1 MTKSRSEI
9 NEYQRV
15 KLTVISGPDVGLMR
29 RFVARQRLGVGRGA
43 RNGLVLSDGYVS
55 NTHGELGFEQGRL
68 VYRDLRSRH
77 GSLVRVGDESIQ
89 LKGVTVAQ
97 QIFLKDG
104 SEIQVGRTLMRVEFE
119 KVNARD
125 SADMVAGLSGLAGDE
140 NSGAID
146 HVSEDTREVKAV
158 QLVDTSPSVSTE
170 MAADFVG
177 EQRVEAPRLGAK
189 HARQISG
196 APRETMITTAIR
208 GVKSISQNLTRD
220 DASLGIL
227 FRLAGEL
234 NSQNQIEDILRLIV
248 DAVFEAFEAANFFAI
263 TLADEPEDIVSTEP
277 FLTRVRG
284 KLPERV
290 DSEQGPLLSK
300 SIVQQV
306 IDSRESVLFVRD
318 SLGDNISQSILDAQI
333 TACLCAPLQGQHSLL
348 GIMQVDT
355 RGMGGLFSK
364 KDLDLFTVFA
374 SNVAFALER
383 AKLSENIVEIFES
396 FVAASVNAIEARDPT
411 TAGHSQRVADYT
423 IAFAETINN
432 VEAGPLADIF
442 MDRRELKELRYAAL
456 LHDFGKIAVP
466 ESVLG
471 KEKRLSPDHLM
482 LLEQRFETIKTLHYQ
497 HLIRSHFGPKVDALS
512 AARFREVEARYASD
526 CEKMDRDLAFLMQ
539 VAEAPFLDDA
549 QVERV
554 KQIGARYYIGID
566 GTRRPLLTS
575 FEIENLCIRRGTLNP
590 EQWESMRSHARR
602 SEQYLEQIPWGKEL
616 ANVPCIAGAHHEKL
630 DGSGYPYG
638 LVGADILP
646 QVRMLTI
653 ADIFDALTAA
663 DRPYRRA
670 ATADGALRV
679 LRKEAED
686 DKLDK
691 DMVEVF
697 AKHVVPTFDLSG

>member
-1 MTKSRSEI
+1 MALTLAATKLSKISTIFSDNFARSSANATLEAKTLNRSRS
-9 NEYQRV
+9 
-15 KLTVISGPDVGLMR
+15 
-29 RFVARQRLGVGRGA
+29 
-43 RNGLVLSDGYVS
+43 
-55 NTHGELGFEQGRL
+55 
-68 VYRDLRSRH
+68 
-77 GSLVRVGDESIQ
+77 
-89 LKGVTVAQ
+89 
-97 QIFLKDG
+97 FL
-104 SEIQVGRTLMRVEFE
+104 E
-119 KVNARD
+119 K
-125 SADMVAGLSGLAGDE
+125 
-140 NSGAID
+140 
-146 HVSEDTREVKAV
+146 
-158 QLVDTSPSVSTE
+158 SPPIPRVSTCMMPSSE
-170 MAADFVG
+170 CC
-177 EQRVEAPRLGAK
+177 PCKGAHK
-189 HARQISG
+189 H
-196 APRETMITTAIR
+196 
-208 GVKSISQNLTRD
+208 
-220 DASLGIL
+220 
-227 FRLAGEL
+227 
-234 NSQNQIEDILRLIV
+234 
-248 DAVFEAFEAANFFAI
+248 
-263 TLADEPEDIVSTEP
+263 
-277 FLTRVRG
+277 
-284 KLPERV
+284 
-290 DSEQGPLLSK
+290 
-300 SIVQQV
+300 
-306 IDSRESVLFVRD
+306 
-318 SLGDNISQSILDAQI
+318 
-333 TACLCAPLQGQHSLL
+333 ACLCAPLQGQHSLL

-364 KDLDLFTVFA
+364 NDLDLFSVFA

-411 TAGHSQRVADYT
+411 TAGHSQRVADYM

-471 KEKRLSPDHLM
+471 KEKRLSPDHLV

-497 HLIRSHFGPKVDALS
+497 HLIRSHFGQKVDGLS
-512 AARFREVEARYASD
+512 AARFREVEARYAGD

-539 VAEAPFLDDA
+539 VAEAPFLEDA
-549 QVERV
+549 QIERV
-554 KQIGARYYIGID
+554 KQIGARYYIGVD
-566 GTRRPLLTS
+566 GTRRPLLTPY
-575 FEIENLCIRRGTLNP
+575 EIENLCIRRGTLNP

-616 ANVPCIAGAHHEKL
+616 KKVPCIAGAHHEKL
-630 DGSGYPYG
+630 DGSGYPHG
-638 LVGADILP
+638 LVGPDILP

-679 LRKEAED
+679 LRMEAED

>member
-9 NEYQRV
+9 NEYQRI

-55 NTHGELGFEQGRL
+55 NTHGELGFEQGGL

-77 GSLVRVGDESIQ
+77 GSLVRVDDESIQ
-89 LKGVTVAQ
+89 LKGMTVAQ

-125 SADMVAGLSGLAGDE
+125 SADMLAGLSGLARGE
-140 NSGAID
+140 NSGEID
-146 HVSEDTREVKAV
+146 NISEDTREVKAV
-158 QLVDTSPSVSTE
+158 KLVDTSPSVSTE
-170 MAADFVG
+170 MAVDFVG
-177 EQRVEAPRLGAK
+177 EQRVGAPRLGAK
-189 HARQISG
+189 HARQIPG

-208 GVKSISQNLTRD
+208 GVKSISQNLTRN

-234 NSQNQIEDILRLIV
+234 NSQTQIEDILRLIV

-284 KLPERV
+284 KLPDRV

-300 SIVQQV
+300 SILQQV

-364 KDLDLFTVFA
+364 NDLDLFSVFA

-471 KEKRLSPDHLM
+471 KEKRLAPEQLV

-497 HLIRSHFGPKVDALS
+497 HLIRSHFGQQVDGLS
-512 AARFREVEARYASD
+512 AARFREVEARYAGD

-539 VAEAPFLDDA
+539 VAEAPFLEDA
-549 QVERV
+549 QIERV
-554 KQIGARYYIGID
+554 KQIGARYYIGVD
-566 GTRRPLLTS
+566 GTRRPLLTPY
-575 FEIENLCIRRGTLNP
+575 EIENLCIRRGTLNP

-616 ANVPCIAGAHHEKL
+616 KKVPCIAGAHHEKL
-630 DGSGYPYG
+630 DGSGYPHG
-638 LVGADILP
+638 LVGPDILP

-679 LRKEAED
+679 LRMEAED

>member
-9 NEYQRV
+9 NEYQRI

-55 NTHGELGFEQGRL
+55 NTHGELGFEQGGL

-77 GSLVRVGDESIQ
+77 GSLVRVDDESIQ
-89 LKGVTVAQ
+89 LKGMTVAQ

-125 SADMVAGLSGLAGDE
+125 SADMLAGLSGLARGE
-140 NSGAID
+140 NSGEID
-146 HVSEDTREVKAV
+146 NISEDTREVKAV
-158 QLVDTSPSVSTE
+158 KLVDTSPSVSTE
-170 MAADFVG
+170 MAVDFVG
-177 EQRVEAPRLGAK
+177 EQRVGAPRLGAK
-189 HARQISG
+189 HARQIPG

-208 GVKSISQNLTRD
+208 GVKSISQNLTRN

-234 NSQNQIEDILRLIV
+234 NSQTQIEDILRLIV

-284 KLPERV
+284 KLPDRV

-300 SIVQQV
+300 SILQQV

-364 KDLDLFTVFA
+364 NDLDLFSVFA

-471 KEKRLSPDHLM
+471 KEKRLAPEQLV

-497 HLIRSHFGPKVDALS
+497 HLIRSHFGQKVDGLS
-512 AARFREVEARYASD
+512 AARFREVEARYAGD

-539 VAEAPFLDDA
+539 VAEAPFLEDA
-549 QVERV
+549 QIERV
-554 KQIGARYYIGID
+554 KQIGARYYIGVD
-566 GTRRPLLTS
+566 GTRRPLLTPY
-575 FEIENLCIRRGTLNP
+575 EIENLCIRRGTLNP

-616 ANVPCIAGAHHEKL
+616 KKVPCIAGAHHEKL
-630 DGSGYPYG
+630 DGSGYPHG
-638 LVGADILP
+638 LVGPDILP

-679 LRKEAED
+679 LRMEAED